1 MNITNP
7 IRDMILVWAKS
18 HLPVQVGD
26 VCSTGKGDI
35 VTVTGGR
42 APHTEASTG
51 RVHVRLDGNGVTN
64 EYFPNVVGA
73 KWITMSEYDAHQQGR
88 ASHDPD

>member
-1 MNITNP
+1 
-7 IRDMILVWAKS
+7 
-18 HLPVQVGD
+18 
-26 VCSTGKGDI
+26 
-35 VTVTGGR
+35 
-42 APHTEASTG
+42 
-51 RVHVRLDGNGVTN
+51 VRLDGNGVTN